1 MDASAACTVDAN
13 NLEVP
18 STITLSGTFTL
29 PFYAAAPPFGRR
41 LICCVLE
48 FGGAHISVVFT
59 GNTYPFRDALN
70 AAGIGGDYGPPDD
83 DGRRE
88 YYRVLPSQAM
98 EEFGLAATLSSLFK
112 GSIVLCILRA
122 DPPAD
127 SPGAEYVQKLK
138 AQSNLAFLTSAP

>member
-1 MDASAACTVDAN
+1 M
-13 NLEVP
+13 L
-18 STITLSGTFTL
+18 ST
-29 PFYAAAPPFGRR
+29 RQ
-41 LICCVLE
+41 
-48 FGGAHISVVFT
+48 
-59 GNTYPFRDALN
+59 AL
-70 AAGIGGDYGPPDD
+70 AVTTDPPPDD

-98 EEFGLAATLSSLFK
+98 EEFDLAATLSRLFK

-127 SPGAEYVQKLK
+127 SSGAEYVKKLK